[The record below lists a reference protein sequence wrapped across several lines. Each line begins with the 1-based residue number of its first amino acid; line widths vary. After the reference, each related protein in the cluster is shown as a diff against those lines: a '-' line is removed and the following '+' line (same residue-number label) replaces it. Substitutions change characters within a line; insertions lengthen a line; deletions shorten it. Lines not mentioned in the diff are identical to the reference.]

1 MLEDLM
7 GRKADAGTIDKA
19 TTTERTEGINMTLRV
34 SIVINNFNYDRYIA
48 SCIESALNQ
57 TYRNIEVIVS
67 DDGSTDDSQAV
78 IESFGTSIIATFKS
92 NGGQASAL
100 NAGYKKSTGTLVIF
114 LDADDLLKPHCVAE
128 IVRHWRPNFMK
139 LHFNLEVIDASGKAV
154 GCLYMKPPLPRGD
167 LREHLLTRGTVAS
180 MGMSGNVFA
189 RTFLEQVMPMPE
201 VGWERGADTYLFN
214 LATLTG
220 QVGAI
225 DEALG
230 SYRVHGNNV
239 SAKVRKGNVNM
250 PALRKF
256 LQREILTDQ
265 SLNDYGRKI
274 GVNYRLGTLTRSL
287 PHIQQLFL
295 HEKLYR
301 EDRCFGDTSVKRL
314 FVLYMKLLA
323 TARDLPFYKR
333 PIIAAWSVVIMLL
346 PKVLAERVVVFGYQH
361 GVVLAATKVLSRR
374 QAKISVTGA
383 LAAAGAL
390 AICLAA

>member
-1 MLEDLM
+1 MLEGLM
-7 GRKADAGTIDKA
+7 GRKADAGTKDKA
-19 TTTERTEGINMTLRV
+19 PSSERMEGINMTLRV

-78 IESFGTSIIATFKS
+78 IESFGASIIATFKS

-128 IVRHWRPNFMK
+128 IVRHWRPDFMK

-154 GCLYMKPPLPRGD
+154 GCLYMKSPLPRGD

-230 SYRVHGNNV
+230 GYRVHGNNV
-239 SAKVRKGNVNM
+239 SAKVRKGNVNK

-265 SLNDYGRKI
+265 SLSDYGRKI

-374 QAKISVTGA
+374 QAKISVAGA